1 MTNLD
6 INGKTVSVDVPADRP
21 LLWALRDELGLTG
34 TKSRLRDFD
43 APLTS
48 SRMILTIP

>member
-6 INGKTVSVDVPADRP
+6 INGKTVSVDVPADTP

-34 TKSRLRDFD
+34 TKLGC
-43 APLTS
+43 A
-48 SRMILTIP
+48 ILTRL